1 MVLPCCWTSEMKC
14 LNIFLKCTLSVS
26 VIFCLFLKPQRNF
39 FILINFVC
47 RVKKNVPFR
56 STKFPVGCRFLMYGK
71 DFDADPLSAETAP
84 PTFVSIKNGQVGEW
98 MRWMGAKYVDFSQ
111 GWLVPLF
118 HLPETMSIWISRFWV
133 GPLDQELLDRART
146 LYGIWSGMWEL
157 LIY

>member
-39 FILINFVC
+39 FILINLVC

-98 MRWMGAKYVDFSQ
+98 IRWMGAKYVDFQFENRTSTALQILQHLRLRHIRWCQNSYTGFYAEILLTDDFQ
-111 GWLVPLF
+111 GGCIGL
-118 HLPETMSIWISRFWV
+118 
-133 GPLDQELLDRART
+133 
-146 LYGIWSGMWEL
+146 
-157 LIY
+157 